1 MEVAREVVATI
12 TDPSAMVGPEVISIA
27 TVTHTCNYTCNE
39 NIVSCF

>member
-27 TVTHTCNYTCNE
+27 TVIRNYACNE